1 MGRVTALD
9 PLIQNL
15 KSTTFCGRRLTR
27 RQIADIQEV
36 VRTFPKLS
44 RNELGQTVCEHLR
57 WQTPSGSNRIQLAMR
72 LLEELERLSILTLPP
87 RQRPGRG
94 RQEPLVPGPRS
105 APRPA
110 IEGPL
115 AALTP
120 LRLEVASGAEAV
132 AEWNEFVT
140 RYHPLGYRQPIGQHL
155 RYFLRDRD
163 GRSLGCLLFDFAAV
177 QLGCRDRWIGWQGQ
191 AHRKYLHLVVRNA
204 RYLLFPWVSVQHLA
218 SHALG
223 LAVRQLPDDWQRA
236 HGSRPVLCE
245 TYVDP
250 RLHRGTCYR
259 AAGWQCLGLTTGA
272 RATASQP
279 ARTPKQVWVRP
290 LRQDFRSILLNGPPQ
305 RTRQRRE
312 PASADASFVQLWQG
326 LIGTLTRVA
335 SAYDREWVRR
345 QRTLNTLLVGLFVYR
360 IVFTPDSRGYATVL
374 EELWAQCRALDLA
387 LSERPVTPAAICRAR
402 AKVSEEVFLRIHR
415 AVLAKCP
422 PDPPH
427 SLWLGHRTFAVDGS
441 KLNLPRPL
449 VKSGYRTPA
458 PTAYYPQGLL
468 SCLDRLHTRLPIDFG
483 LHAHA
488 DERRAA
494 RLHLD
499 ALAPGDVVVY
509 DRGYYSFALLHA
521 HAERGLHAV
530 FRLQGNAN
538 TAFDAF
544 IQSER
549 HEALVTLAPTA
560 DARRPQPAADW
571 RPLRVR
577 LVKYTVGQTVFSLA
591 TTLLDAALYRG
602 PDLARLYHGR
612 WSLEESYKS
621 SKTMLVVEQF
631 RGRSER
637 LVRQELYAHFTLAAL
652 SRLFANHSE
661 EAFREGPDGHGRPAV
676 LANFRHTLHTVGRH
690 LEGLFLKR
698 AKAVGDAL
706 QRILDGIGASRQRRR
721 PGRSYPRRSRK
732 PETKWRNR
740 KAAGTASPAT
750 A

>member
-15 KSTTFCGRRLTR
+15 KSTSFCGRRLTR

-44 RNELGQTVCEHLR
+44 RNELGQTICAHLR

-87 RQRPGRG
+87 KQRPGRG

-110 IEGPL
+110 IEVPL

-120 LRLEVASGAEAV
+120 LRLELASGSEAV
-132 AEWNEFVT
+132 AEWNEFVA
-140 RYHPLGYRQPIGQHL
+140 RYHPLGYRQPLGQHL

-177 QLGCRDRWIGWQGQ
+177 QLGCRDQWIGWQGQ

-223 LAVRQLPDDWQRA
+223 LAARQLPDDWQRA

-250 RLHRGTCYR
+250 QLHRGTCYR

-290 LRQDFRSILLNGPPQ
+290 LRQDFRSILLNGPPK

-312 PASADASFVQLWQG
+312 PASVDASFVQLWQG

-345 QRTLNTLLVGLFVYR
+345 QRTLNTLLVVLFVYR

-374 EELWAQCRALDLA
+374 AELWAQCRALDLA
-387 LSERPVTPAAICRAR
+387 LPERPVTPAAICRAR

-415 AVLAKCP
+415 AVLAAGP

-427 SLWLGHRTFAVDGS
+427 SLWLGHRAFAVDGS

-449 VKSGYRTPA
+449 VASGYRTPS

-468 SCLDRLHTRLPIDFG
+468 SCLYRLHTRLPIDFG

-530 FRLQGNAN
+530 FRLQRNAN
-538 TAFDAF
+538 TAFKAF
-544 IQSER
+544 IQSDR
-549 HEALVTLAPTA
+549 HEAVVTLAPTA
-560 DARRPQPAADW
+560 EARCQQPAADW

-602 PDLARLYHGR
+602 PDLARL
-612 WSLEESYKS
+612 
-621 SKTMLVVEQF
+621 
-631 RGRSER
+631 
-637 LVRQELYAHFTLAAL
+637 
-652 SRLFANHSE
+652 
-661 EAFREGPDGHGRPAV
+661 
-676 LANFRHTLHTVGRH
+676 
-690 LEGLFLKR
+690 
-698 AKAVGDAL
+698 
-706 QRILDGIGASRQRRR
+706 
-721 PGRSYPRRSRK
+721 
-732 PETKWRNR
+732 
-740 KAAGTASPAT
+740 
-750 A
+750 

>member
-1 MGRVTALD
+1 MD

-155 RYFLRDRD
+155 RYFLLDRD

-177 QLGCRDRWIGWQGQ
+177 QLGCRDRWIGWPAGQ

-305 RTRQRRE
+305 RTRQRRA

-345 QRTLNTLLVGLFVYR
+345 QRTLNTLLVMLFVFR
-360 IVFTPDSRGYATVL
+360 LVFAPRPPGLHHGTLSQ
-374 EELWAQCRALDLA
+374 LWAQCRALDVRPAATAAGLRRLPCA
-387 LSERPVTPAAICRAR
+387 RPAPRIERPGLPAQFHRAR
-402 AKVSEEVFLRIHR
+402 SC
-415 AVLAKCP
+415 AKCP
-422 PDPPH
+422 PDQPGQPLAGPPR
-427 SLWLGHRTFAVDGS
+427 LRRRRLQAQ
-441 KLNLPRPL
+441 
-449 VKSGYRTPA
+449 PA
-458 PTAYYPQGLL
+458 PPAAQSRLPHTAPRRPHYPQGLL
-468 SCLDRLHTRLPIDFG
+468 SCLLTVCSSRLPVDF
-483 LHAHA
+483 
-488 DERRAA
+488 
-494 RLHLD
+494 
-499 ALAPGDVVVY
+499 
-509 DRGYYSFALLHA
+509 
-521 HAERGLHAV
+521 
-530 FRLQGNAN
+530 
-538 TAFDAF
+538 
-544 IQSER
+544 
-549 HEALVTLAPTA
+549 
-560 DARRPQPAADW
+560 
-571 RPLRVR
+571 
-577 LVKYTVGQTVFSLA
+577 
-591 TTLLDAALYRG
+591 
-602 PDLARLYHGR
+602 DLASHG
-612 WSLEESYKS
+612 
-621 SKTMLVVEQF
+621 
-631 RGRSER
+631 
-637 LVRQELYAHFTLAAL
+637 
-652 SRLFANHSE
+652 
-661 EAFREGPDGHGRPAV
+661 
-676 LANFRHTLHTVGRH
+676 
-690 LEGLFLKR
+690 
-698 AKAVGDAL
+698 
-706 QRILDGIGASRQRRR
+706 
-721 PGRSYPRRSRK
+721 
-732 PETKWRNR
+732 
-740 KAAGTASPAT
+740 
-750 A
+750 

>member
-9 PLIQNL
+9 PMIQNL
-15 KSTTFCGRRLTR
+15 KSTTFFGRRLTR
-27 RQIADIQEV
+27 RQIADIQQV

-44 RNELGQTVCEHLR
+44 RNELGQTICEHLR
-57 WQTPSGSNRIQLAMR
+57 WQTPAGRNRIQQALR
-72 LLEELERLSILTLPP
+72 LLEELERLGILTLPP
-87 RQRPGRG
+87 KRHSGRG
-94 RQEPLVPGPRS
+94 PQAALQPGARS
-105 APRPA
+105 AAQPA
-110 IEGPL
+110 IDGPL
-115 AALTP
+115 AALAP
-120 LRLEVASGAEAV
+120 VRLEVASGSETV
-132 AEWNEFVT
+132 AQWNEFVE

-155 RYFLRDRD
+155 RYFLLDRH
-163 GRSLGCLLFDFAAV
+163 GRLLGCLLFDFAAV
-177 QLGCRDRWIGWQGQ
+177 QLACRDQWIGWRGQ

-204 RYLLFPWVSVQHLA
+204 RYLLLPWVSVQHLA

-223 LAVRQLPDDWQRA
+223 LAARQLPHDWQRA
-236 HGSRPVLCE
+236 HGARPVLLE

-250 RLHRGTCYR
+250 QQHRGTCYR

-272 RATASQP
+272 RASASQP

-290 LRQDFRSILLNGPPQ
+290 LRPDFRAILLNGPP
-305 RTRQRRE
+305 RRIRPRRQ
-312 PASADASFVQLWQG
+312 PARADASFVQLWQG
-326 LIGTLTRVA
+326 LIGTLTRLA
-335 SAYDREWVRR
+335 CAHDREWLRR
-345 QRTLNTLLVGLFVYR
+345 QRTLNTLLVVLFVYR

-374 EELWAQCRALDLA
+374 EELWQQCRALGLA
-387 LSERPVTPAAICRAR
+387 LPQRPVSPAAICRAR

-415 AVLAKCP
+415 AVLAEFP
-422 PDPPH
+422 PDQPH

-449 VKSGYRTPA
+449 VESGYRTPG
-458 PTAYYPQGLL
+458 PSAYYPQGLL
-468 SCLDRLHTRLPIDFG
+468 SCLYRLHTRLPIDFG

-530 FRLQGNAN
+530 FRLQSNAN
-538 TAFDAF
+538 SEFQAFLRSDSSA
-544 IQSER
+544 
-549 HEALVTLAPTA
+549 ATVTLAATD
-560 DARRPQPAADW
+560 DARRQQPAADW
-571 RPLRVR
+571 QPLRVR
-577 LVKYTVGQTVFSLA
+577 LVKYTAGQTVFALA
-591 TTLLDAALYRG
+591 TTLLDAQRYRRR
-602 PDLARLYHGR
+602 DLARLYHGR
-612 WSLEESYKS
+612 WSIEEYYKISKQMLVLEE
-621 SKTMLVVEQF
+621 F

-652 SRLFANHSE
+652 SRLLANHSE
-661 EAFREGPDGHGRPAV
+661 EAFRQGPDGHGRPAV
-676 LANFRHTLHTVGRH
+676 LANFRHALHMLGHH
-690 LEGLFLKR
+690 LEGLFLQR
-698 AKAVGDAL
+698 AKALGDAL
-706 QRILDGIGASRQRRR
+706 QKILDGIGASRQRRR

-740 KAAGTASPAT
+740 KAVGTASPST